1 MSSSNDSQLGT
12 EFWERRLSN
21 WLQEWNLRNQ
31 MLKDGPRKDSDEKS
45 GENLNAAS
53 LVNFSDCPMQV
64 GDIRIL
70 RSRLIGETDLPV
82 YVAVISEWEDGDWL
96 IAPYGEF
103 SEPATTGELL
113 TGREDF
119 GLRVL
124 CLWNAHTISSD
135 DLSFSFF
142 EDRMTDDERKD
153 SWEVFRAV
161 STGDDLPQHLSKR
174 IGPPIVHPK
183 DPRIAYQ
190 DECKEMM
197 SPIRECWSLPQ
208 IILSPVEFIDDPI
221 VSDEPAEFVDKLV
234 VFEEAFHEFAAA
246 TPEDFVQEEPWF
258 YLVENTPLEICLKKH
273 PKGLSLQI
281 FVKETGEL
289 AERISGVKIKDQKLN
304 SIAELKDG
312 VCVIGKGALKTT
324 DYFEFKLDGQRVR
337 IDQSKK

>member
-1 MSSSNDSQLGT
+1 MSSSNDSHLGAD
-12 EFWERRLSN
+12 FWERRLSN
-21 WLQEWNLRNQ
+21 WVQEWNLRNE
-31 MLKDGPRKDSDEKS
+31 MLEDGPPTDSDEKS

-53 LVNFSDCPMQV
+53 LVNFSDDPIQV

-124 CLWNAHTISSD
+124 CLWNSHSISSE
-135 DLSFSFF
+135 DLSFSFL
-142 EDRMTDDERKD
+142 EDRMTDEERND

-161 STGDDLPQHLSKR
+161 STGDDLSQHLSRR
-174 IGPPIVHPK
+174 IGAPIIHPK

-190 DECKEMM
+190 EEFKELM
-197 SPIRECWSLPQ
+197 SPIRECWTFPQ
-208 IILSPVEFIDDPI
+208 IFVSPVEF
-221 VSDEPAEFVDKLV
+221 VDEPV
-234 VFEEAFHEFAAA
+234 EEPAYELAAA
-246 TPEDFVQEEPWF
+246 TPEDYVQDDPLS
-258 YLVENTPLEICLKKH
+258 YSVENTSLEICLKKH
-273 PKGLSLQI
+273 PQGLSLQI
-281 FVKETGEL
+281 FVKKTGEL
-289 AERISGVKIKDQKLN
+289 AERISGVKIKDHKLDT
-304 SIAELKDG
+304 IAELEGG
-312 VCVIGKGALKTT
+312 VCVIGKEALKTT

>member
-1 MSSSNDSQLGT
+1 MSGLNESDPSRS
-12 EFWERRLSN
+12 FWEQRLSS
-21 WLQEWNLRNQ
+21 WLQEWNLRNE
-31 MLKDGPRKDSDEKS
+31 MLKDGPPTDSTKNS
-45 GENLNAAS
+45 VENLNAIS
-53 LVNFSDCPMQV
+53 LVNFCDEPIQV

-82 YVAVISEWEDGDWL
+82 YVAVISEWEGGDWL

-124 CLWNAHTISSD
+124 CLWNTHSISSE
-135 DLSFSFF
+135 DLSFSFL
-142 EDRMTDDERKD
+142 EDRMTDEERND
-153 SWEVFRAV
+153 SWVVFRAV

-190 DECKEMM
+190 EEFKKLM
-197 SPIRECWSLPQ
+197 SPIRECWTLPQ
-208 IILSPVEFIDDPI
+208 IIETPVEFVDVPI
-221 VSDEPAEFVDKLV
+221 RFEQPAYEL
-234 VFEEAFHEFAAA
+234 AAA
-246 TPEDFVQEEPWF
+246 TPEDYVQDEPRF
-258 YLVENTPLEICLKKH
+258 YPVENTSLELCLKKH

-289 AERISGVKIKDQKLN
+289 AEHICGVKIKDQKLDT
-304 SIAELKDG
+304 IAELKGG
-312 VCVIGKGALKTT
+312 VCVIDKEALKTT

>member
-1 MSSSNDSQLGT
+1 MSDLNEGNSSQG
-12 EFWERRLSN
+12 FWRNRLSN
-21 WLQEWNLRNQ
+21 WLQEWNLRNE
-31 MLKDGPRKDSDEKS
+31 MLKVGPPSESENKS

-53 LVNFSDCPMQV
+53 LVDYTDDPIQI

-82 YVAVISEWEDGDWL
+82 YVAVISEWVDGDWL

-113 TGREDF
+113 TGREDL

-124 CLWNAHTISSD
+124 CLWNAHSISSE
-135 DLSFSFF
+135 DLSFSFL
-142 EDRMTDDERKD
+142 EDRMTDEERND

-190 DECKEMM
+190 EEFKELM
-197 SPIRECWSLPQ
+197 SPIRECWTLPQ
-208 IILSPVEFIDDPI
+208 IIETPVEF
-221 VSDEPAEFVDKLV
+221 VDEPIR
-234 VFEEAFHEFAAA
+234 FEQPAYELAAA
-246 TPEDFVQEEPWF
+246 TPEDFVKEETRFHP
-258 YLVENTPLEICLKKH
+258 VENTSFEICLKKH

-281 FVKETGEL
+281 FEKETGEL
-289 AERISGVKIKDQKLN
+289 AEHISGVKIKDQKLN

-312 VCVIGKGALKTT
+312 VCVIGKEALKTT

-337 IDQSKK
+337 IAQSKK

>member
-1 MSSSNDSQLGT
+1 MSGSNDSHLGA

-21 WLQEWNLRNQ
+21 WLFEWNLRND
-31 MLKDGPRKDSDEKS
+31 MLKGEPLTDSVADS
-45 GENLNAAS
+45 GEKLNAAS
-53 LVNFSDCPMQV
+53 LVNYSDDPIQV

-103 SEPATTGELL
+103 SEPATTGEFL
-113 TGREDF
+113 TCRGDF

-124 CLWNAHTISSD
+124 CLWNTHSISSE
-135 DLSFSFF
+135 DLSFSFL
-142 EDRMTDDERKD
+142 EDRMTDEERLD

-161 STGDDLPQHLSKR
+161 STGDDLPERLRSR
-174 IGPPIVHPK
+174 IGPPIVDAQ

-190 DECKEMM
+190 EEFKELM
-197 SPIRECWSLPQ
+197 SPIRECWTFPQ
-208 IILSPVEFIDDPI
+208 IFESPIEFLEEPVEEPVKFE
-221 VSDEPAEFVDKLV
+221 DELVAFEQPAYEL
-234 VFEEAFHEFAAA
+234 AAA
-246 TPEDFVQEEPWF
+246 TPEDFVQDEPRF
-258 YLVENTPLEICLKKH
+258 YPVENTSLEICLKKH

-312 VCVIGKGALKTT
+312 VCVIGKEVLKTT
-324 DYFEFKLDGQRVR
+324 EYFEFKLDGERVR
-337 IDQSKK
+337 IGQSKK

>member
-1 MSSSNDSQLGT
+1 MSGLNESEPSRS
-12 EFWERRLSN
+12 FWEQRLSN
-21 WLQEWNLRNQ
+21 WLQEWNLHNE
-31 MLKDGPRKDSDEKS
+31 MLKDGPPTDSIKKS
-45 GENLNAAS
+45 EEDLNAAS
-53 LVNFSDCPMQV
+53 LVNFSDEPIQV

-124 CLWNAHTISSD
+124 CLWNAHTISSE

-142 EDRMTDDERKD
+142 EDRMTGEERKD
-153 SWEVFRAV
+153 SWEVFRVV

-190 DECKEMM
+190 EEFKELM
-197 SPIRECWSLPQ
+197 SPIRECWTLPQ
-208 IILSPVEFIDDPI
+208 IIESPVEFVEEPI
-221 VSDEPAEFVDKLV
+221 AFEQPAYEL
-234 VFEEAFHEFAAA
+234 AAA
-246 TPEDFVQEEPWF
+246 TPEDFVKEETRF
-258 YLVENTPLEICLKKH
+258 NRVENTSFRMFEET
-273 PKGLSLQI
+273 PKGD
-281 FVKETGEL
+281 FP
-289 AERISGVKIKDQKLN
+289 AN
-304 SIAELKDG
+304 
-312 VCVIGKGALKTT
+312 
-324 DYFEFKLDGQRVR
+324 F
-337 IDQSKK
+337 